1 MLVQMGVYG
10 NLSLES
16 AIYLEFVEGGA
27 GDANHQK
34 LLNSIDWL
42 KKNDLKTGAKSFWLF
57 FSIIFLFC
65 CRAIFFKDINRIY
78 VRWWLGSDCVTE
90 VECNPS

>member
-42 KKNDLKTGAKSFWLF
+42 KKNDLKTGAKSFW
-57 FSIIFLFC
+57 
-65 CRAIFFKDINRIY
+65 
-78 VRWWLGSDCVTE
+78 
-90 VECNPS
+90 